1 MQPRLPGRSR
11 GTRSFCGVLMPC
23 LAIGVSLLMFCVAP
37 SANAG
42 EYIGGPVTIPAA
54 QADFAKADPYPSTV
68 TVSGEKAIILRVT
81 VRVTGF
87 THPAPHE
94 VDFLLVGPTGR
105 TVLLRSDF
113 GLFAAPGV
121 VMTIED
127 GGLFPPTD
135 INDGDSD
142 LFPAPAPAGPYGSS
156 LSELAA
162 NGANGTW
169 SLYVMDD
176 TAGDG
181 GSITG
186 WQLRI
191 SSRDPQTVGARTEQL
206 SPPLG
211 WSEGIGSVRVRVARL
226 APGAGL
232 QAAAV
237 SFATAP
243 WSFPGSSVAPTPG
256 QDYAPVAGTLEWGA
270 GDGGARTIDIPIIDD
285 SIFEPQESFV
295 VRFSDPAG
303 DLALPSPHEL
313 VISIAD
319 NDPRPPRPVLRPRL
333 AGLAVQRVL
342 KQRGVTVRARSNVE
356 GTFTATGT
364 ITVPGGA
371 AKTVRLKHAQR
382 RVTAGKAVTL
392 KLGLSKKALRTVRR
406 ALTVRKKLKARVR
419 LTLRDTSGRKASV
432 AKQLTLKR

>member
-11 GTRSFCGVLMPC
+11 GTRSFRGVLMPF
-23 LAIGVSLLMFCVAP
+23 LAVGVSLLVLGAARP
-37 SANAG
+37 ASAG

-68 TVSGEKAIILRVT
+68 TVSGEKAIVLRVT
-81 VRVTGF
+81 VRVNGF

-105 TVLLRSDF
+105 TVLLRSDV
-113 GLFAAPGV
+113 GAFAVQGV
-121 VMTIED
+121 DMTIED
-127 GGLFPPTD
+127 GMFPPRD
-135 INDGDSD
+135 MDDGDTD
-142 LFPAPAPAGPYGSS
+142 LFPSPAPAGPYGAS

-162 NGANGTW
+162 NGANGAW

-181 GSITG
+181 GSITS
-186 WQLRI
+186 WRLRI

-206 SPPLG
+206 SPPFG

-237 SFATAP
+237 SYATAP

-256 QDYAPVAGTLEWGA
+256 QDYTPVAGTLEWGA
-270 GDGGARTIDIPIIDD
+270 GDGGARTIDIPIVDD
-285 SIFEPQESFV
+285 AIFEPQESFV
-295 VRFSDPAG
+295 VRFSDPVG
-303 DLALPSPHEL
+303 DLALPSPTEL
-313 VISIAD
+313 IISIAD
-319 NDPRPPRPVLRPRL
+319 NDPRPPGRVLRPRL
-333 AGLAVQRVL
+333 GGAAVQRVL
-342 KQRGVTVRARSNVE
+342 KQRSVTVRARSNVA
-356 GTFTATGT
+356 GTVTATGT
-364 ITVPGGA
+364 ITVPRGA
-371 AKTVRLKHAQR
+371 AKTVRLKRAQR

-392 KLGLSKKALRTVRR
+392 KLGLSTKALRTVRR
-406 ALTVRKKLKARVR
+406 ALTVRRKLKAKVR
-419 LTLRDTSGRKASV
+419 LTLKVASGKQATV
-432 AKQLTLKR
+432 AKKLTLKR